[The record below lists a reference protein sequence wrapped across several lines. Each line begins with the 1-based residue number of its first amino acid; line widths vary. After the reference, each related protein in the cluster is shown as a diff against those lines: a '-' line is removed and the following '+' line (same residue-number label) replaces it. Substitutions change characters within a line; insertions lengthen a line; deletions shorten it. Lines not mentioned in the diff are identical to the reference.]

1 MLANSSKRRQICACV
16 AVVMTIIATFARPA
30 TAQSVTG
37 SIQGSLVDQSG
48 AVLPGVTVTLTHT
61 ATGTMR
67 TAVTDTTGTSRA
79 ELLPVGQYSLSAEL
93 PGFTTRK

>member
-1 MLANSSKRRQICACV
+1 MLGNSSRRRQICAWL
-16 AVVMTIIATFARPA
+16 AVVITISATLAGSA

-37 SIQGSLVDQSG
+37 SIQGSVVDQSG

-67 TAVTDTTGTSRA
+67 TAVSDTTGTFRA
-79 ELLPVGQYSLSAEL
+79 ELLPVGQYSLSADL
-93 PGFTTRK
+93 PGFTGR